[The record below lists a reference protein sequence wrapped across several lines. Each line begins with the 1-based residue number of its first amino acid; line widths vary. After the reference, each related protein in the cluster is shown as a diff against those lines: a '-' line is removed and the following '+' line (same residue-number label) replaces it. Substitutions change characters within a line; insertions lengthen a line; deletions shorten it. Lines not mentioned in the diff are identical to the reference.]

1 MKNFKLYNNIVG
13 WLAFAIAT
21 VTYLL
26 TIEPTASFWDC
37 GEFIASAFK
46 LEVGHPPGAPFFMM
60 TGRLF
65 SMLASDP
72 TQVAAMVNAMLP
84 EDTTYDEYMAMSF
97 AMLDMCDCVFMLD
110 GWEKS
115 KGAKM
120 EFERAVKNGLNII
133 YQTMPE
139 WQQKIYNTFVASY

>member
-1 MKNFKLYNNIVG
+1 MKKKKKIYISGPITGTKDYMSRFSTAHLS
-13 WLAFAIAT
+13 LARQGYS
-21 VTYLL
+21 VVN
-26 TIEPTASFWDC
+26 P
-37 GEFIASAFK
+37 
-46 LEVGHPPGAPFFMM
+46 
-60 TGRLF
+60 
-65 SMLASDP
+65 
-72 TQVAAMVNAMLP
+72 AMVNAMLP

-97 AMLDMCDCVFMLD
+97 AMLDMCDSVYMLD
-110 GWEKS
+110 GWQNS